1 MRKAAIV
8 TGALLSSAVFLSGCG
23 VGVVDHTTSGT
34 LLMQGM
40 VHGGQQAVSGSTVQ
54 LYTVGN
60 GGNGSAATAML
71 SQPVVSDYY
80 GNFKITGD
88 YTCGDSS
95 ANAPINS
102 PSNQVYIVATGG
114 NPGLKSGTDNR
125 ALVMVAALGDCS
137 KLPTTSF
144 VEINEV
150 TTAAAVW
157 ALSPFMNSATQVGA
171 TSTNVSGIE
180 NAFLNAGLLADTTT
194 GFAPTALA
202 SNLTVETGKLYAL
215 ADAIASCVNSDGTT
229 GCNKLFTAATPS
241 GGTAPADTLAA
252 ALNIVK
258 HPGQNVAAVYN
269 AIGTQPPFPTTLTQA
284 PNDWTMSLTV
294 TGGGLNVPTALDI
307 DAQGVVWVANEGS
320 PLSAFT
326 PQGKPLS
333 ASGYG
338 AGQFG
343 QAYGLTIDSLGD
355 IWVTN
360 YNTSYNT
367 PGAVTKCLGSA
378 SSTPGAVVL
387 HNGNPGFYDTSL
399 YYPYA
404 VAADTNGNIFIANNG
419 SSSATIYTSAGLVF
433 TDPNGNPSTSFGRNL
448 GINSAPPALAVDST
462 HGFWMTDANY
472 SVAHISA
479 NGALISN
486 TACCY
491 GSYGVATDSFGNA
504 WVANLAENS
513 FSEVSSN
520 GTTAI
525 NRSSVGG
532 LQNPAFVAVDAGQNV
547 WFTNYSNGSSITE
560 IAGNGGAVPAGTPLS
575 PSASSTV
582 LGGYGHDSGL
592 FEPYGIVPDRSGN
605 VWVSSENSSSLVM
618 FFGIATPT
626 VTPIQPVPTAP

>member
-1 MRKAAIV
+1 MRNAAIV
-8 TGALLSSAVFLSGCG
+8 SGAVLCSAVFLSGCG

-34 LLMQGM
+34 LRMQGM

-114 NPGLKSGTDNR
+114 NPGLKSGTDNQ

-194 GFAPTALA
+194 GFAPAALA

-241 GGTAPADTLAA
+241 GATKPTDTLAA

-258 HPGQNVAAVYN
+258 NPGQNVAAVYS

-284 PNDWTMSLTV
+284 PNDWTMSLTI
-294 TGGGLNVPTALDI
+294 TGGGLSMPTAIGI
-307 DAQGVVWVANEGS
+307 DAQSNVWVAGQLG
-320 PLSAFT
+320 PLSAFN
-326 PQGKPLS
+326 PQGTPLS
-333 ASGYG
+333 PTG
-338 AGQFG
+338 FG
-343 QAYGLTIDSLGD
+343 ITNGTPDLTQTYGLTIDSLGD
-355 IWVTN
+355 IWISN
-360 YNTSYNT
+360 YNSLYNGRGSVVKFLGSNT
-367 PGAVTKCLGSA
+367 P
-378 SSTPGAVVL
+378 TPGAVV
-387 HNGNPGFYDTSL
+387 NYQGYFDNSIE
-399 YYPYA
+399 YPTA
-404 VAADTNGNIFIANNG
+404 VASDTNGNIFIAMDG
-419 SSSATIYTSAGLVF
+419 SSSATVYNS
-433 TDPNGNPSTSFGRNL
+433 NGGYVSNL
-448 GINSAPPALAVDST
+448 GSDLGLNAHPQALAVDTS
-462 HGFWMTDANY
+462 HGVWLPDGNRR
-472 SVAHISA
+472 VAHISSSDV
-479 NGALISN
+479 LLSN
-486 TACCY
+486 TDCCY
-491 GSYGVATDSFGNA
+491 DPIGVATDKTGNL
-504 WVANLAENS
+504 WVANYLNSSFTELSGDGSIAVNQKTGGGVQYPLA
-513 FSEVSSN
+513 VV
-520 GTTAI
+520 I
-525 NRSSVGG
+525 
-532 LQNPAFVAVDAGQNV
+532 DAAQNV
-547 WFTNYSNGSSITE
+547 WFANFGGDTISE
-560 IAGNGGAVPAGTPLS
+560 IAGSGGASGAPAAGTPIS
-575 PSASSTV
+575 PTTGINGA
-582 LGGYGHDSGL
+582 GGYGADANLSD
-592 FEPYGIVPDRSGN
+592 PQSIAVDQAGN
-605 VWVSSENSSSLVM
+605 VWVPSYALDKVTM
-618 FFGIATPT
+618 FFGLATPT
-626 VTPIQPVPTAP
+626 ATPINPIPTAP